1 MNGLISN
8 SRSYMPTYPLLCLA
22 ARYSDRVYSRP
33 TGPEK
38 KAHVEADWRS
48 GAKAMVLKS
57 VPIDDMN
64 TIVLA
69 IRGSQTFMDW
79 TVNFRPAPSSPAGF
93 LVSVSRE
100 ISRALFDSPILLS

>member
-1 MNGLISN
+1 
-8 SRSYMPTYPLLCLA
+8 MPTYPLLCLA
-22 ARYSDRVYSRP
+22 ARYSERVYNRP

-38 KAHVEADWRS
+38 EAHIGADWRS

-93 LVSVSRE
+93 LVCDFRFV
-100 ISRALFDSPILLS
+100 